1 MTEPFLGYCPLAD
14 SLYGNMKEI
23 REIEEYADL
32 VWSCASVGIRKAG
45 EKAKLP
51 VEKRERTKTPYMIY

>member
-1 MTEPFLGYCPLAD
+1 MTEPFLEYCPLAD

-23 REIEEYADL
+23 RKIEEYADF
-32 VWSCASVGIRKAG
+32 VWSYASVGIRKAG

>member
-1 MTEPFLGYCPLAD
+1 MKCIECSSEISFL
-14 SLYGNMKEI
+14 KK
-23 REIEEYADL
+23 EYADL

>member
-1 MTEPFLGYCPLAD
+1 
-14 SLYGNMKEI
+14 MKEI
-23 REIEEYADL
+23 RKIEEYADL